1 MAGSAFTFAFTPAAL
16 RSLRLDEDRLALFAG
31 DLALVRR
38 HFPESAAVN
47 LVIEARGDELRW
59 TSRKLGLWS
68 LTYEQELTTPLHIT
82 AGRGYADCLR
92 FLLLRGAAV
101 DFAPS
106 GKTALHE
113 ACAAAHAGC
122 ARLLLSFGADPQ
134 AVSEDGFQPLHL
146 CKSPGS
152 LECARLLLQSGA
164 SVNVATE
171 DEEDS
176 PLHVAA
182 RHGLPEHVGLLLR
195 YGAAVDAGNEE
206 GQTPLHAA
214 CSQPHEPEDI
224 ERYFEVCQQLVEH
237 GARVDVPDR
246 DLQRPL
252 HLACKVAN
260 PRVVELLLSHGASVN
275 IMNYSGNTAMHNV
288 LQVAAYKLLHQ
299 PERIVRALL
308 NHGAV
313 RVLRYCHAAP
323 RVIEALINSY
333 DRVRVPDEWA
343 EAVPRETQQ
352 KHRGFYRSLLA
363 LGRRPRSLQHL
374 ARCALRARLE
384 GRVPLAAPRLGLP
397 PALLRF
403 LLLDFED
410 VLY

>member
-1 MAGSAFTFAFTPAAL
+1 IAFTFAFTPAAL
-16 RSLRLDEDRLALFAG
+16 RSLRLDEDRALFAG

-224 ERYFEVCQQLVEH
+224 ELQAPAGPGTPGVGPVGPAGTCPGLLPRAPDGR
-237 GARVDVPDR
+237 GA
-246 DLQRPL
+246 
-252 HLACKVAN
+252 
-260 PRVVELLLSHGASVN
+260 LLLVS
-275 IMNYSGNTAMHNV
+275 
-288 LQVAAYKLLHQ
+288 AA
-299 PERIVRALL
+299 EETRA
-308 NHGAV
+308 G
-313 RVLRYCHAAP
+313 RWWPLRG
-323 RVIEALINSY
+323 
-333 DRVRVPDEWA
+333 W
-343 EAVPRETQQ
+343 
-352 KHRGFYRSLLA
+352 
-363 LGRRPRSLQHL
+363 
-374 ARCALRARLE
+374 
-384 GRVPLAAPRLGLP
+384 LP
-397 PALLRF
+397 Q
-403 LLLDFED
+403 
-410 VLY
+410 